1 MKLISGSSNLPL
13 ATKIAQYLD
22 IEMVDLEI
30 TKFSNGEKRVWIKDH
45 IAGENICF
53 VQSFDQPVDE
63 NVVETLLITDALE
76 RAGARHVNF
85 IIPWMGYSL
94 QDKVFR
100 DGEPIAARVI
110 ANIISNSYVKRVSL
124 LDLHNSSIPGFF
136 SIPTHHILA
145 LKPFTKYVET
155 NFDLNEAIVVSPD
168 FGGLKRARTFA
179 ETLSLELEN
188 IDKHRDL
195 HTGKVTPK
203 GLSGEVKDK
212 ICLIYDDVINTGGT
226 VVETAKFLKEK
237 GAKEVHFLVTHGL
250 FAKNGLEKMA
260 DDSIDSVVITNSVYH
275 DNLPNKIKIVDVA
288 PVLGE
293 SIRTWI

>member
-13 ATKIAQYLD
+13 ATKIAQYLNIQMLD
-22 IEMVDLEI
+22 VEI
-30 TKFSNGEKRVWIKDH
+30 TKFDNGEKRVWIKDE
-45 IAGENICF
+45 IAGENICLI
-53 VQSFDQPVDE
+53 QSFDRPVDE
-63 NVVETLLITDALE
+63 NIIETLLLVDALE
-76 RAGARHVNF
+76 RAGTRHINF

-110 ANIISNSYVKRVSL
+110 ANIISNTYIKRVSL
-124 LDLHNSSIPGFF
+124 LDLHNSSTPGFF

-145 LKPFTKYVET
+145 LKPFTKYAKQNYELS
-155 NFDLNEAIVVSPD
+155 NAIVVSPD
-168 FGGLKRARTFA
+168 FGGLKRARSFA
-179 ETLSLELEN
+179 DVLKLELIN
-188 IDKHRDL
+188 IDKHRNL

-203 GLSGEVKDK
+203 GISGEVNGK
-212 ICLIYDDVINTGGT
+212 ICLIYDDIINTGGT
-226 VVETAKFLKEK
+226 VVETAKFLKDK

-250 FAKNGLEKMA
+250 FAGKGLELMK
-260 DDSIDSVVITNSVYH
+260 DDSIESIVITNSVHH
-275 DNLPNKIKIVDVA
+275 DDLPEKIKIIDVA

>member
-13 ATKIAQYLD
+13 ATHIAQHLG
-22 IEMVDLEI
+22 IEMIDREI
-30 TKFSNGEKRVWIKDH
+30 NTFSNGEKRVWIKDE

-53 VQSFDQPVDE
+53 VQSFDRPVDE
-63 NVVETLLITDALE
+63 NIIESVLIIDALE
-76 RAGARHVNF
+76 RAGVRHIYF

-100 DGEPIAARVI
+100 NGEPIAAKVI

-136 SIPTHHILA
+136 SIPTHHLLA
-145 LKPFTKYVET
+145 LEPFADYARVH
-155 NFDLNEAIVVSPD
+155 FDLDNAVVVSPD

-203 GLSGEVKDK
+203 GLSGEVNNK
-212 ICLIYDDVINTGGT
+212 ICIIYDDVINTGGT
-226 VVETAKFLKEK
+226 VVETAKFLKDK

-250 FAKNGLEKMA
+250 FAGEGFDKML
-260 DDSIDSVVITNSVYH
+260 DESIDSIVITNSVH
-275 DNLPNKIKIVDVA
+275 HNNLPDKIKLVDVSS
-288 PVLGE
+288 VLGD
-293 SIRTWI
+293 SIKTWL

>member
-13 ATKIAQYLD
+13 ATGIANYLD
-22 IEMVDLEI
+22 IEMVDIEI
-30 TKFSNGEKRVWIKDH
+30 TKFSNGEKRVWIKNDV
-45 IAGENICF
+45 AGENICF
-53 VQSFDQPVDE
+53 IQSFDRPVDE
-63 NVVETLLITDALE
+63 NIIESLLIIDALE
-76 RAGARHVNF
+76 RAGVKHINF

-100 DGEPIAARVI
+100 DGEPIAAKVI
-110 ANIISNSYVKRVSL
+110 ANVISNTYVKRVSL

-145 LKPFTKYVET
+145 LKPFAQYVES
-155 NFDLNEAIVVSPD
+155 NFDLGEAVVVSPD
-168 FGGLKRARTFA
+168 FGGLKRARIFA
-179 ETLSLELEN
+179 DTLSLELEN

-195 HTGKVTPK
+195 YTGKVTPK
-203 GLSGEVKDK
+203 GLSGDVKDK

-250 FAKNGLEKMA
+250 FAGEGLDLMN
-260 DDSIDSVVITNSVYH
+260 DDSIDSVVITNSVHH
-275 DNLPNKIKIVDVA
+275 DNLPEKIKVIDVA

-293 SIRTWI
+293 SIKTWI